1 MHRERSIDALPSV
14 TVIACTGQIRSHF
27 RPADARPADHTGPGC
42 IDSTEPVEESKRN
55 PPPDA
60 TPGASI
66 CIGFPEVGN
75 SEGGRV
81 IADRPDVC
89 RVEEVAFGCA
99 CYAADLKGL
108 DPYKPRKNG
117 VHGRIVAPG
126 QDCPDLSGG
135 SRLGTVRSSWNL
147 E

>member
-66 CIGFPEVGN
+66 CIGFPEIGN

-99 CYAADLKGL
+99 CYAADLKG
-108 DPYKPRKNG
+108 
-117 VHGRIVAPG
+117 A
-126 QDCPDLSGG
+126 
-135 SRLGTVRSSWNL
+135 RSL
-147 E
+147 